1 MKADIT
7 GFFDDATYTVS
18 YVVTDPQTG
27 SAAILDPVLDYD
39 PDSGKYSTLSADK
52 ILAFV
57 REKNLKV
64 EWILETHVHADHLT
78 ASAYLQE
85 QLNAP
90 IGIGEGTVKVQ
101 AFFKGFYNAEAE
113 FKTDGSQF
121 DHLFKDG
128 EIFQIGEME
137 ACILATPGH
146 TLACITYVVGDAA
159 FVGDTLFMTDYGT
172 ARTDFPG
179 GDANVLYDSIHRL
192 YEELP
197 PETRLFL
204 CHDYGRPE
212 RKEFVWETSLAEQR
226 KKNIHVHEGVSK
238 AAFVKLRQMRDKT
251 LAAPRL
257 MLPAIQV
264 NMRAGGF
271 PPKEANGV
279 SYLKI
284 PVGPANSSR

>member
-1 MKADIT
+1 MKADIK
-7 GFFDDATYTVS
+7 GFFDEATYTVS
-18 YVVTDPQTG
+18 YVIADPKTG
-27 SAAILDPVLDYD
+27 DAAILDPVLDYD
-39 PDSGKYSTLSADK
+39 PASGKYSTRSADK

-64 EWILETHVHADHLT
+64 TWILETHVHADHLT

-85 QLNAP
+85 QFNAP
-90 IGIGEGTVKVQ
+90 LGIGEDTRKVQ
-101 AFFKGFYNAEAE
+101 AFFKGFYNAEAA

-128 EIFQIGEME
+128 EVFRIGDME
-137 ACILATPGH
+137 GRVLATPGH
-146 TLACITYVVGDAA
+146 TLACVTYVVGDAA

-179 GDANVLYDSIHRL
+179 GDASALYDSIHRL
-192 YEELP
+192 YGELP

-204 CHDYGRPE
+204 CHDYGAPGRE
-212 RKEFVWETSLAEQR
+212 EFVWETPLAEQR
-226 KKNIHVHEGVSK
+226 KKNVHIHEGVSK
-238 AAFVKLRQMRDKT
+238 DAFIKLRQTRDKG

-257 MLPAIQV
+257 ILPAIQV
-264 NMRAGGF
+264 NMRAGSF
-271 PPKEANGV
+271 PPQEANGV

-284 PVGPANSSR
+284 PVRPAEPSR